1 MSSILPAAASPALT
15 PRCNIRGM
23 DRLAGKAAIITG
35 GEGSIG
41 MATARAFAAEG
52 ASVFLAGISE
62 AGLAAGAA
70 ELGSLAGWKV
80 TDVTDSAQV
89 KAAVDAAVG
98 RFGRLDVVVANAGI
112 KGATGPIA
120 DYPEDSFDE
129 SLAVH
134 VRGAFLL
141 AKHAVPYLQGGA
153 SIIFT
158 SSVVGLTAAPQIAG
172 YSTAKHAQ
180 VGLMRTIA
188 AELAPRGIR
197 ANTIHPGPVNNEF
210 QHIVE
215 ESATGT
221 DRETAATIF
230 NGMIPLGRHAEPEE
244 IARAM
249 LFLASDDSSF
259 MTGATLSVDGGM
271 SS

>member
-1 MSSILPAAASPALT
+1 MGRLT
-15 PRCNIRGM
+15 
-23 DRLAGKAAIITG
+23 GKVAIITG

-52 ASVFLAGISE
+52 ASVFLAGISAPDLE
-62 AGLAAGAA
+62 AGAA
-70 ELGSLAGWKV
+70 GLGAQAAWQV

-89 KAAVDAAVG
+89 KAAVDAAVD
-98 RFGRLDVVVANAGI
+98 RFGHLDVVIANAGI

-120 DYPEDSFDE
+120 DYPEDAFDQT
-129 SLAVH
+129 LAVH

-141 AKHAVPYLQGGA
+141 AKHAVPYLSRGA
-153 SIIFT
+153 SVIFT
-158 SSVVGLTAAPQIAG
+158 SSVVGLTAAPHIAG

-197 ANTIHPGPVNNEF
+197 VNTIHPGPVNNEF

-215 ESATGT
+215 EAATGA
-221 DRETAATIF
+221 DRETAASIF
-230 NGMIPLGRHAEPEE
+230 DGMIPLGRHADPEE
-244 IARAM
+244 IARTM

-259 MTGATLSVDGGM
+259 MTGATLAVDGGM